1 MIAARTATCC
11 AAGCGVVTITVSA
24 RGRSCPIEI
33 ATSPVPGGM
42 STTSVS
48 SSPQWTSE
56 RNCSSALW
64 SIGPRHMIGPLSSA
78 KSPIDITF
86 SSPRT
91 GGMIIESTTTGRC
104 EMPSTWGIE

>member
-1 MIAARTATCC
+1 MIAARTATFC
-11 AAGCGVVTITVSA
+11 AAGCGVVTMTTSA
-24 RGRSCPIEI
+24 RGSSWPSEI

-48 SSPQWTSE
+48 IAPQWTSE

-78 KSPIDITF
+78 KNPIDISF

-91 GGMIIESTTTGRC
+91 GGMIIESTTIGR
-104 EMPSTWGIE
+104 W